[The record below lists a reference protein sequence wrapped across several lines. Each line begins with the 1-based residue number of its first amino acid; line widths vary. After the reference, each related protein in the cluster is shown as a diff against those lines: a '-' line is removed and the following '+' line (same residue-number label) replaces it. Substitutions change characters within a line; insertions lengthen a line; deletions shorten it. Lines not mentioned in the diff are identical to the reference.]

1 MSAARPGRDRDFLVL
16 GIGVF
21 GGGAGCAR
29 ALAASG
35 ARVTA
40 TDLRSAADLGEALEL
55 LKGTSVRLELG
66 GHREEMFRPG
76 RVVVVNP
83 ALHED
88 SPWIELAR
96 RRGCRL
102 TTDVNLALEQA
113 ADVPAFAVTGTHGK
127 STCAALA
134 AHLLR
139 GAFPRVIL
147 AGNLG
152 GSLLEAVAGLTPSD
166 RLVVELSSYQLA
178 RIEVP
183 RPWPQVAALTCLGSD
198 HLDWHGSQD
207 AYARA
212 KRRLPACQGEDGWL
226 LLPLHDPE
234 AAAWA
239 SAGPGRSLRLAA
251 GALPAGREGWEV
263 SAGMLR
269 ERREGGSLDLAPVT
283 AFPFPEAY
291 RLPSLLAAV
300 AAARLLGLPAGAVAE
315 RLGSF
320 PGLPHR
326 MEPLPA
332 PSGYRILDNG
342 VATHPEPTRA
352 ALQAARTPVV
362 LVAGGKDKG
371 LPLDGLA
378 GALAACREVH
388 LFGAGGRRL
397 AGLVPPTTV
406 VFRHPGTREAV
417 QAALSALRPG
427 ETLLFSPSFSS
438 YDEFRN
444 FRDRARLFQ
453 EICTGWAARHETP
466 ARDRTRS
473 AY

>member
-1 MSAARPGRDRDFLVL
+1 MSAAIPWRDRDFLVL
-16 GIGVF
+16 GVGAF

-29 ALAASG
+29 ALAKAG

-40 TDLRSAADLGEALEL
+40 TDLRGAADLGEALAL
-55 LKGTSVRLELG
+55 LKETPVRLELG

-83 ALHED
+83 AVHED

-102 TTDVNLALEQA
+102 TTDVNLALERA
-113 ADVPAFAVTGTHGK
+113 AEVPAFAVTGTHGK

-134 AHLLR
+134 AHLLQ
-139 GAFPRVIL
+139 GAFPRVVL

-152 GSLLEAVAGLTPSD
+152 GSLLEAVAGLTPRD

-178 RIEVP
+178 RLEAP

-198 HLDWHGSQD
+198 HLDWHGSPE

-212 KRRLPACQGEDGWL
+212 KRRLPAGQGEDGL
-226 LLPLHDPE
+226 QLLPLEDPE

-239 SAGPGRSLRLAA
+239 AAGPARSLWLAPR
-251 GALPAGREGWEV
+251 ALPADREGWEV
-263 SAGMLR
+263 GAGVLR
-269 ERREGGSLDLAPVT
+269 ERRGGRLRELAPAG
-283 AFPFPEAY
+283 AFPFPEPY

-300 AAARLLGLPAGAVAE
+300 GAARLLGLPPGAVAD
-315 RLGSF
+315 RLRSF

-326 MEPLPA
+326 MERLPA
-332 PSGYRILDNG
+332 PPGNRILDNG

-352 ALQAARTPVV
+352 ALQAPRTPVI
-362 LVAGGKDKG
+362 LVAGGKDKN
-371 LPLDGLA
+371 LPLEGLA
-378 GALAACREVH
+378 GALASCRQAH

-397 AGLVPPTTV
+397 ARLAPRQTA
-406 VFRHPGTREAV
+406 VFEHPGTREAV
-417 QAALSALRPG
+417 QAALSTLQQG

-453 EICTGWAARHETP
+453 EICAAWAARRETP
-466 ARDRTRS
+466 ARDRSRS

>member
-1 MSAARPGRDRDFLVL
+1 MSEASPGRDRDFLVL
-16 GIGVF
+16 GIGAF

-29 ALAASG
+29 ALAESG

-40 TDLRSAADLGEALEL
+40 TDLRCAAELGEALEL
-55 LKGTSVRLELG
+55 LEGTSVRLELG

-88 SPWIELAR
+88 SPWIQLAR

-102 TTDVNLALEQA
+102 TTDVNLALERA
-113 ADVPAFAVTGTHGK
+113 AEVPSFAVTGTHGK

-139 GAFPRVIL
+139 GSFPRVVL

-152 GSLLEAVAGLTPSD
+152 GSLLEAVTGLTPRD

-178 RIEVP
+178 RLEVP

-198 HLDWHGSQD
+198 HLDWHGSQA
-207 AYARA
+207 AYAGA
-212 KRRLPACQGEDGWL
+212 KRRLPVLQGEDGVR
-226 LLPLHDPE
+226 LLPLEDPE

-239 SAGPGRSLRLAA
+239 AAGPGCSLWLAA

-263 SAGMLR
+263 TAGVLR
-269 ERREGGSLDLAPVT
+269 ERREGRRLDLAPVA
-283 AFPFPEAY
+283 AFPFAEPY

-300 AAARLLGLPAGAVAE
+300 AAARLLGLPAEAVE
-315 RLGSF
+315 GRLRSF

-332 PSGYRILDNG
+332 PAGFRLYDNG

-352 ALQAARTPVV
+352 ALQ
-362 LVAGGKDKG
+362 
-371 LPLDGLA
+371 
-378 GALAACREVH
+378 
-388 LFGAGGRRL
+388 
-397 AGLVPPTTV
+397 
-406 VFRHPGTREAV
+406 
-417 QAALSALRPG
+417 
-427 ETLLFSPSFSS
+427 
-438 YDEFRN
+438 
-444 FRDRARLFQ
+444 
-453 EICTGWAARHETP
+453 
-466 ARDRTRS
+466 
-473 AY
+473 